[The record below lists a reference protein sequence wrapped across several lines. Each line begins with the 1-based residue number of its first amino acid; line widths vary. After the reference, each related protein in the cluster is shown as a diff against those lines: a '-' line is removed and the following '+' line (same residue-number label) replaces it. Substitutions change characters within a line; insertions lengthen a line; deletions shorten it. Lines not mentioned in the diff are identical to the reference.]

1 MTAEERFAK
10 IVAAFER
17 KPDTSMARMFG
28 AGGLATGGKYFAM
41 LYKGRFVA
49 KLPRERVDEL
59 VAAGEGE
66 HFDPGH
72 GRKMKE
78 WIALTED
85 SSADWMKLSREAHA
99 FVGGKT

>member
-1 MTAEERFAK
+1 
-10 IVAAFER
+10 
-17 KPDTSMARMFG
+17 MFG

-41 LYKGRFVA
+41 LYKDRLVL

-59 VAAGEGE
+59 VSAGEGE

-78 WIALTED
+78 WISLAED
-85 SSADWMKLSREAHA
+85 SSVDWMKLTRESHA
-99 FVGGKT
+99 FVGTKK